1 MNIPVELIAAMSAA
15 FLGAVFLVMT
25 LSRMLATLVD
35 IYDREW
41 VVAKRENDSLFPALI
56 DFAKRALVEEGL
68 KLATIERM
76 YKDLQR
82 NVVRANYPETAE
94 DLLGQTLLEGFLI
107 FVGLSILC
115 LILFGPLSLL
125 MPLVLGISWVIFI
138 RPSMAK
144 ADGEQRSRKVYRRLP
159 YALDLGVLVLQSGGT
174 LRDALEII
182 SENEDP
188 LAEEFRTALKELDS
202 GAPQATALL
211 NVSKRVGVDALDAIV
226 MAVNRGTETGAPMA
240 QTLSTQAELFRE
252 RRLQEIEKLA
262 VEAPT
267 KMTFPNML
275 VMMSVIVIV
284 LGPVLVKIG
293 NSGMI

>member
-1 MNIPVELIAAMSAA
+1 
-15 FLGAVFLVMT
+15 
-25 LSRMLATLVD
+25 
-35 IYDREW
+35 
-41 VVAKRENDSLFPALI
+41 
-56 DFAKRALVEEGL
+56 
-68 KLATIERM
+68 
-76 YKDLQR
+76 
-82 NVVRANYPETAE
+82 
-94 DLLGQTLLEGFLI
+94 
-107 FVGLSILC
+107 
-115 LILFGPLSLL
+115 
-125 MPLVLGISWVIFI
+125 
-138 RPSMAK
+138 MAK